1 MLLGTSRLWLAAT
14 VLLGFGESYRCSG
27 QVGTQNLCTLEPSGT
42 ERLHKREQDSRLSE
56 TATQLFGNTPL
67 PRNGSL
73 GKAEL
78 ESPGVLRCTAG
89 QARVVRSETE
99 ESLRV

>member
-27 QVGTQNLCTLEPSGT
+27 QVGTQNLCTLEP
-42 ERLHKREQDSRLSE
+42 ERLHKREEDSGLSE

-78 ESPGVLRCTAG
+78 ESPGALRCTAG
-89 QARVVRSETE
+89 QARVVGSETE